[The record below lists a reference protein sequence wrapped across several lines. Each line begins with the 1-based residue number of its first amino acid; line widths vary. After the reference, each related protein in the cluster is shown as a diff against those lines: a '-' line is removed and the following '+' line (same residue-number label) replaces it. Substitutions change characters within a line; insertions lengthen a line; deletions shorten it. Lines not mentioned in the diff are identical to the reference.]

1 LEKDTDPQVADSDG
15 DGYLDGEELL
25 NYGTDPNTGSRP
37 AGLVLANVYSSQTVE
52 EGHQFLMGRSEENT
66 EVLVYAVDSAGDSVL
81 LGETITDEEGKFAV
95 YTNDLAAGVY
105 ELVVVQ
111 TDGKRDIENIS
122 YPLTFVVSP
131 EDLLEEPVMK
141 RLGEKLVMNNTTI
154 LATWESV
161 LLGVENDTDLVDSGV
176 QLMVGQSSD
185 PNSSVEIRA
194 VLEDGTDQFLG
205 QATSDKNGKYTLLA
219 EVPVEGDYAIYAY
232 TRNAGGEIVDTS
244 FPLLLNVKK
253 DDEYLV
259 SRGGVIQLDYAEA
272 LRLESIAVDE
282 TTAIVATWTSLVLS
296 STLVTDSVSQPFE
309 VETPRPL
316 DAGRHAVTV
325 YVVDRESGKQSKP
338 VRIEF
343 DVLRSGVAAP
353 ALSDDR
359 SPWWIIGGAAFLIA
373 LLAFIASR
381 RKKKQ
386 IGKAP

>member
-1 LEKDTDPQVADSDG
+1 ME
-15 DGYLDGEELL
+15 
-25 NYGTDPNTGSRP
+25 
-37 AGLVLANVYSSQTVE
+37 AGL
-52 EGHQFLMGRSEENT
+52 QF
-66 EVLVYAVDSAGDSVL
+66 
-81 LGETITDEEGKFAV
+81 
-95 YTNDLAAGVY
+95 
-105 ELVVVQ
+105 
-111 TDGKRDIENIS
+111 
-122 YPLTFVVSP
+122 
-131 EDLLEEPVMK
+131 
-141 RLGEKLVMNNTTI
+141 
-154 LATWESV
+154 
-161 LLGVENDTDLVDSGV
+161 
-176 QLMVGQSSD
+176 MVGQASD
-185 PNSSVEIRA
+185 PNSSVELRA

-205 QATSDKNGKYTLLA
+205 QATSDKNGKYTLFA
-219 EVPVEGDYAIYAY
+219 DVPSTNDYAIYAY
-232 TRNAGGEIVDTS
+232 TRNASGEIVDTS

>member
-1 LEKDTDPQVADSDG
+1 M
-15 DGYLDGEELL
+15 
-25 NYGTDPNTGSRP
+25 R
-37 AGLVLANVYSSQTVE
+37 
-52 EGHQFLMGRSEENT
+52 
-66 EVLVYAVDSAGDSVL
+66 
-81 LGETITDEEGKFAV
+81 
-95 YTNDLAAGVY
+95 
-105 ELVVVQ
+105 
-111 TDGKRDIENIS
+111 
-122 YPLTFVVSP
+122 
-131 EDLLEEPVMK
+131 
-141 RLGEKLVMNNTTI
+141 
-154 LATWESV
+154 
-161 LLGVENDTDLVDSGV
+161 
-176 QLMVGQSSD
+176 
-185 PNSSVEIRA
+185 
-194 VLEDGTDQFLG
+194 
-205 QATSDKNGKYTLLA
+205 
-219 EVPVEGDYAIYAY
+219 
-232 TRNAGGEIVDTS
+232 
-244 FPLLLNVKK
+244 
-253 DDEYLV
+253 
-259 SRGGVIQLDYAEA
+259 RGGVIQLDYAEA

-325 YVVDRESGKQSKP
+325 YAVDRESGKQSKP